1 MEKQAYAI
9 LLNISSYINAHHTE
23 RMCLLLVMSMTGF
36 GRSQQERNGRIVTVE
51 IKSVNHRYA
60 EVICRLPKSIQHVE
74 EPLKK
79 IIQRSV
85 GRGRVEVWISVT
97 GDAFTKQRYAA
108 NVELAHSLVMALRQ
122 IKEAEQLAGD
132 VSLHDLLQREEWLSV
147 TEQNEDAS
155 EWTSFVEEVCQEA
168 TWNLQQMKR
177 EEGKALQDD
186 LQARMTTFD
195 NLIANI
201 ISIETNVA
209 EAYKTRIQ
217 KRLSEWGITE
227 QVEEQRLLTEMAM
240 LIDKADISEECTRL
254 QSHIKQFQQTLYEN
268 GSIGRK
274 LDFLIQELNREV
286 NTIGS
291 KSQDA
296 KLSSFVVECKTVLEK
311 IREQVQNLE

>member
-1 MEKQAYAI
+1 
-9 LLNISSYINAHHTE
+9 
-23 RMCLLLVMSMTGF
+23 MSMTGF